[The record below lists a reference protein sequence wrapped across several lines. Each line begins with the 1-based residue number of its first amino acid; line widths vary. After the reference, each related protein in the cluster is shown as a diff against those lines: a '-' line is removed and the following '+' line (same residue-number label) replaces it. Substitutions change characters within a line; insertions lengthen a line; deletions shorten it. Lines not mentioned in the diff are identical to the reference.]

1 MDSIYAWS
9 AGRRYGLSAGA
20 IALATLVLTQL
31 SGDFQVT
38 NDALLYLLVVLFVA
52 TAAGMGP
59 AILASFLAFLAFNY
73 FFVEPLH
80 SFQVTAPQ
88 DVLRLLTF
96 LVVAVVGSSL
106 AGRARAQAEVA
117 ARRAG
122 ELAAMYDFSQT
133 ISAEVDLERI
143 LPLVAR
149 TVTQLL
155 QVPACTV
162 LLYDPEGRLIER
174 AAAGVQPPEPQRRAD
189 AFVRMGARVLGVLRV
204 TQRSF
209 NTPLTP
215 DQQSRLATIASQVGL
230 VLERTRLVEEAS
242 QSRAEAETERMK
254 ATLLSSVSHD
264 LRTPLS
270 VIKGA
275 VTSLLDDSV
284 AWQPEARRELLAD
297 IDDQADRLNRLV
309 GNLLDMSRIE
319 SGAPHPPRG
328 PQDIGALIEDVA
340 ERMRRQIG
348 AHPLEVDLPADLPPA
363 RANYTQIDQVLTNL
377 IENAARYTP
386 DDAPIV
392 VRAFAEGDS
401 LTVEVRDHGPGI
413 PEGMRARIFEKFVRA
428 VGPERHASGAGLGL
442 AICKGIVE
450 AHGGRI
456 WAENLPGGARFS
468 FTLPL
473 ASAARA
479 AHSQAYAGEAL

>member
-1 MDSIYAWS
+1 
-9 AGRRYGLSAGA
+9 
-20 IALATLVLTQL
+20 
-31 SGDFQVT
+31 
-38 NDALLYLLVVLFVA
+38 
-52 TAAGMGP
+52 
-59 AILASFLAFLAFNY
+59 
-73 FFVEPLH
+73 
-80 SFQVTAPQ
+80 
-88 DVLRLLTF
+88 
-96 LVVAVVGSSL
+96 
-106 AGRARAQAEVA
+106 
-117 ARRAG
+117 
-122 ELAAMYDFSQT
+122 
-133 ISAEVDLERI
+133 
-143 LPLVAR
+143 
-149 TVTQLL
+149 
-155 QVPACTV
+155 
-162 LLYDPEGRLIER
+162 
-174 AAAGVQPPEPQRRAD
+174 
-189 AFVRMGARVLGVLRV
+189 
-204 TQRSF
+204 
-209 NTPLTP
+209 
-215 DQQSRLATIASQVGL
+215 
-230 VLERTRLVEEAS
+230 LVEEAS

-275 VTSLLDDSV
+275 VTSLLDDTV

-297 IDDQADRLNRLV
+297 IDDQSDRLNRLV

-319 SGAPHPPRG
+319 SGAPHPPRS

-340 ERMRRQIG
+340 ERMRRQVG

-386 DDAPIV
+386 EGAPIA

-413 PEGMRARIFEKFVRA
+413 PEGMLARIFEKFVRA

-473 ASAARA
+473 ESAARA
-479 AHSQAYAGEAL
+479 PHSHAHAGEAL

>member
-1 MDSIYAWS
+1 MDAIYAWS
-9 AGRRYGLSAGA
+9 AGRRYALSAGG

-38 NDALLYLLVVLFVA
+38 NDALIYLLVVLFAA
-52 TAAGMGP
+52 TTVGMGP

-80 SFQVTAPQ
+80 SFRVTAPQ

-96 LVVAVVGSSL
+96 LVVAIVGSSL

-117 ARRAG
+117 ARRAA
-122 ELAAMYDFSQT
+122 ELVAMYDFSQT

-149 TVTQLL
+149 TITQLL
-155 QVPACTV
+155 QVPACSV
-162 LLYDPEGRLIER
+162 LLYDSDGRLVER
-174 AAAGVQPPEPQRRAD
+174 ASAGAQPAEPQRRVD

-209 NTPLTP
+209 NTPLSP

-230 VLERTRLVEEAS
+230 VLERARLAEEAS
-242 QSRAEAETERMK
+242 HIRAEAETERMK

-284 AWQPEARRELLAD
+284 AWQPETRRELLAD
-297 IDDQADRLNRLV
+297 IDDEADRLNRLV
-309 GNLLDMSRIE
+309 GNLLDMSRLE

-328 PQDIGALIEDVA
+328 PQDIAALIEDVA
-340 ERMRRQIG
+340 ERMRRQTSRPSISG
-348 AHPLEVDLPADLPPA
+348 SPKSS
-363 RANYTQIDQVLTNL
+363 RMRSGRQC
-377 IENAARYTP
+377 AAWSKAAWP
-386 DDAPIV
+386 
-392 VRAFAEGDS
+392 
-401 LTVEVRDHGPGI
+401 
-413 PEGMRARIFEKFVRA
+413 
-428 VGPERHASGAGLGL
+428 
-442 AICKGIVE
+442 
-450 AHGGRI
+450 
-456 WAENLPGGARFS
+456 
-468 FTLPL
+468 
-473 ASAARA
+473 SAATA
-479 AHSQAYAGEAL
+479 IS